1 MAVDFRFIIIG
12 CGMMGAAA
20 ARHLSSMA
28 DGIALIGPREPDQRK
43 AHHGVFASHYDEAR
57 ITRTFDGNLA
67 WGTFAARALDRYGEI
82 EARSG
87 ISFYSEVGCL
97 FAGPAPTDEQDY
109 INRALAVSRSL
120 GSDIETIT
128 PSELPQRFPYLA
140 VDPDFSG
147 YFERKRAGHIN
158 PRALVRAQI
167 KLAEQGGVS
176 LIEATATSVHDAG
189 SHVEVTAGGRSY
201 SAERVLVAAGGFS
214 NIHALLPR
222 PVDTR
227 VMARTVAFYEIG
239 EREMAVFGD
248 MPSTIVL
255 GDREED
261 HIYIL
266 PPVRYPD
273 GKTYLK
279 LGGDTEAL
287 CFERLEDAGAW
298 FRSDGSAA
306 ERDHLSR
313 VALQLMPELAGC
325 RMTSAPCVAN
335 FTPTGYPYAGFTQ
348 SPRVAVL
355 TGGNFVAAKSSD
367 ELGRLGAVLLA
378 ERRLGDQD
386 FGGELTPVFAAIQDD
401 TASFAG
407 RKRQAAS

>member
-1 MAVDFRFIIIG
+1 MAVDFRFIVIG
-12 CGMMGAAA
+12 RGMMGAAA
-20 ARHLSSMA
+20 AAHLSSMV
-28 DGIALIGPREPDQRK
+28 DGIALIGPREPEERK

-82 EARSG
+82 EAKSG

-97 FAGPAPTDEQDY
+97 FAGPEKNEQDY
-109 INRALAVSRSL
+109 IERALTVSRTL
-120 GSDIETIT
+120 GSDIETIAS
-128 PSELPQRFPYLA
+128 SELGGRFPYLH
-140 VDPDFSG
+140 VDPDFTG
-147 YFERKRAGHIN
+147 YFERTRAGYIN
-158 PRALVRAQI
+158 PRALVRAQA

-176 LIEATATSVHDAG
+176 LIEATATSVRDAG

-214 NIHALLPR
+214 NFHALLPR
-222 PVDTR
+222 PVDIR

-239 EREMAVFGD
+239 EREMAIFGD

-287 CFERLEDAGAW
+287 SFDRLEDAGAW

-306 ERDHLSR
+306 GRDHLSR

-325 RMTSAPCVAN
+325 RVTSAPCVGN

-348 SPRVAVL
+348 SPRIAVL

-378 ERRLGDQD
+378 EGQLGEAD
-386 FGGELTPVFAAIQDD
+386 FGGALTPVFAA
-401 TASFAG
+401 A
-407 RKRQAAS
+407 

>member
-1 MAVDFRFIIIG
+1 MAVDFRFIVIG
-12 CGMMGAAA
+12 RGMMGSAA

-28 DGIALIGPREPDQRK
+28 DGIALIGPREPEERK

-57 ITRTFDGNLA
+57 IARTFDANLA
-67 WGTFAARALDRYGEI
+67 WGTFAARALDRYSQI
-82 EARSG
+82 EAESG

-97 FAGPAPTDEQDY
+97 YVGPQKAEQDFF
-109 INRALAVSRSL
+109 RSAVAVSRTL
-120 GSDIETIT
+120 GSDIEAIA
-128 PSELPQRFPYLA
+128 PDDLGRRFPYLT
-140 VDPDFSG
+140 VDPDFAG

-158 PRALVRAQI
+158 PRALVRAQAR
-167 KLAEQGGVS
+167 LAERGGVS
-176 LIEATATSVHDAG
+176 LIEETVTSVRDAG
-189 SHVEVTAGGRSY
+189 SHVEVTAGGRNY

-214 NIHALLPR
+214 NFHTLLPR

-227 VMARTVAFYEIG
+227 VVGRTVVFYEMG
-239 EREMAVFGD
+239 EREMAIFGD

-279 LGGDTEAL
+279 LGGDTETL
-287 CFERLEDAGAW
+287 SFQKLEDAGAW
-298 FRSDGSAA
+298 FRSDGNAA
-306 ERDHLSR
+306 ERDHLWR
-313 VALQLMPELAGC
+313 IALQLMPELAGC
-325 RMTSAPCVAN
+325 PVTSGPCVAN
-335 FTPTGYPYAGFTQ
+335 FTPTGYPYIGFTQ
-348 SPRVAVL
+348 SPRIGVL

-378 ERRLGDQD
+378 EGRLGDED
-386 FGGELTPVFAAIQDD
+386 FGRELTPIFA
-401 TASFAG
+401 
-407 RKRQAAS
+407 

>member
-12 CGMMGAAA
+12 RGMMGAAA
-20 ARHLSSMA
+20 ARYLSSMA
-28 DGIALIGPREPDQRK
+28 DGIALIGPREPEERK

-67 WGTFAARALDRYGEI
+67 WGTFAARALERYREI
-82 EARSG
+82 EASSG

-97 FAGPAPTDEQDY
+97 FAGPTPKDEQDY
-109 INRALAVSRSL
+109 INRALTVSRTL
-120 GSDIETIT
+120 GSDIETIA
-128 PSELPQRFPYLA
+128 PSQLRERFSYLA
-140 VDPDFSG
+140 VDPDFTG

-158 PRALVRAQI
+158 PRALVHAQAR
-167 KLAEQGGVS
+167 LAERGGVS
-176 LIEATATSVHDAG
+176 LIEATATSVRDVG
-189 SHVEVTAGGRSY
+189 SHVEVTTGDRRY

-214 NIHALLPR
+214 NFHALLPR

-227 VMARTVAFYEIG
+227 VMARTVVFYEIG

-279 LGGDTEAL
+279 LGGDTEGL
-287 CFERLEDAGAW
+287 SFGRLEDAGVW

-306 ERDHLSR
+306 ERDHLCR
-313 VALQLMPELAGC
+313 IALQLMPALAGC
-325 RMTSAPCVAN
+325 PVTSAPCVAN
-335 FTPTGYPYAGFTQ
+335 FTSTGYPYIGFTQ

-367 ELGRLGAVLLA
+367 ELGRLGALLLA
-378 ERRLGDQD
+378 EGALGNED
-386 FGGELTPVFAAIQDD
+386 FGGELTPVF
-401 TASFAG
+401 S
-407 RKRQAAS
+407 

>member
-12 CGMMGAAA
+12 RGMMGAAA
-20 ARHLSSMA
+20 ARHLSAMA
-28 DGIALIGPREPDQRK
+28 DGIALIGPREPAERK
-43 AHHGVFASHYDEAR
+43 SHEGVFASHYDEAR

-67 WGTFAARALDRYGEI
+67 WGTFAARALDRYREI

-87 ISFYSEVGCL
+87 ISFFSEVGCL
-97 FAGPAPTDEQDY
+97 FAAPDKSEQDY
-109 INRALAVSRSL
+109 IDRALTVSRTL
-120 GSDIETIT
+120 GSDIETIA
-128 PSELPQRFPYLA
+128 SSDLSRRFPYLA
-140 VDPDFSG
+140 VDADFSG
-147 YFERKRAGHIN
+147 YFERKRAGYIN
-158 PRALVRAQI
+158 PRALVRAQAR
-167 KLAEQGGVS
+167 LAEQGGVT
-176 LIEATATSVHDAG
+176 LIEATATSVRDAG
-189 SHVEVTAGGRSY
+189 AHVEVKVDGRRY

-214 NIHALLPR
+214 NFHALLPR

-227 VMARTVAFYEIG
+227 VMARTVVFYEIG

-273 GKTYLK
+273 GKMYLK
-279 LGGDTEAL
+279 LGGDTETL
-287 CFERLEDAGAW
+287 SINRLEDGGAW

-306 ERDHLSR
+306 ERDHLCR
-313 VALQLMPELAGC
+313 IAQQLMPALAGC
-325 RMTSAPCVAN
+325 PVTSGPCVAN

-348 SPRVAVL
+348 SPRIAVL

-367 ELGRLGAVLLA
+367 ELGRLGAVLLKEGVLSEA
-378 ERRLGDQD
+378 D
-386 FGGELTPVFAAIQDD
+386 FGGELTPVFA
-401 TASFAG
+401 
-407 RKRQAAS
+407 